1 MKDDPNKSYYL
12 SEWNEKIDFNFH
24 AINLERVYENI
35 IKKFIRQVVS
45 TENMNF
51 AEVVVTDKKI
61 TTLSSEIQAL
71 KNKIQVEK
79 QFKKKLELN
88 QILQSRSQELRSLQN
103 L

>member
-1 MKDDPNKSYYL
+1 M
-12 SEWNEKIDFNFH
+12 NEPIEFDFH
-24 AINLERVYENI
+24 AINLEKVYQNI
-35 IKKFIRQVVS
+35 IKKFIRQVS